1 MDIEELKQLIIYNLD
16 VVDFLD
22 IVQLDLA
29 DLVEQ
34 FTDEILLNFD
44 ALVVAVQ

>member
-22 IVQLDLA
+22 IVGLDLA

-34 FTDEILLNFD
+34 FESEIMLNFD
-44 ALVVAVQ
+44 ALEVAVQ